1 LNSYRAKAKPRK
13 NKSKISGRR
22 LIRKK
27 KENIQKEELDCK
39 KSMFAVSKT
48 VRINILLKWL

>member
-1 LNSYRAKAKPRK
+1 LNSYRAKAKPKK
-13 NKSKISGRR
+13 NKSEISGRR
-22 LIRKK
+22 QIRKK

-39 KSMFAVSKT
+39 KSTSAVSKT

>member
-1 LNSYRAKAKPRK
+1 LISYRAKAKPKK

-22 LIRKK
+22 RIRKK

-39 KSMFAVSKT
+39 KNTFAVSKT